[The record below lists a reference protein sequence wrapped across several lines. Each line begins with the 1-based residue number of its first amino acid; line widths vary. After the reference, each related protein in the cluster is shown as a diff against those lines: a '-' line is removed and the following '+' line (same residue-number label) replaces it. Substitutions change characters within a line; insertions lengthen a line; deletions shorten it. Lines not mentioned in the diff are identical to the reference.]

1 MCNKTCLSLS
11 TKYLVWTYYNT
22 VARFTSG
29 IAIGNFGMTLESK
42 EKGEEPG
49 VGTGGN
55 EKICEKGM

>member
-1 MCNKTCLSLS
+1 MQQDLSH
-11 TKYLVWTYYNT
+11 KYLVWTYYDT
-22 VARFTSG
+22 VARFASG
-29 IAIGNFGMTLESK
+29 IALIESK